1 MKNYISAQLEH
12 VCWLLKP
19 VRVSFILDQSPSYPW
34 FNMNLLDEF
43 FLFHLCLFAE
53 SGVPLVASIHELL
66 SRHRTSTQSQGQTII
81 SESDR
86 VDQVTLVD
94 LKRVN
99 TKWLADSQ
107 AFPSCIACTWPS
119 STYSVPI
126 TICLEE
132 LQGSDSFHSV
142 HSPICRPVFSKC
154 NLKIKYLRRVMFRL
168 WSSIFIY
175 LFLQALRIY
184 RILGYL
190 TIAQLTL
197 SLFLWIV
204 SQIQE
209 DQAKKSQI
217 VDKNELSENSGDQ
230 ETVRLL
236 LAVNFLF
243 RYSILASF

>member
-12 VCWLLKP
+12 VCWLLKS
-19 VRVSFILDQSPSYPW
+19 VRISFILDQSPSYPW

-43 FLFHLCLFAE
+43 LFFHLCLFAE

-126 TICLEE
+126 TICLEG
-132 LQGSDSFHSV
+132 LQASDSFHSV

-154 NLKIKYLRRVMFRL
+154 NLKIKYLRRIIFGYGHQFLSTCFFRPFESTVFSAIWQSLNWL
-168 WSSIFIY
+168 WVYSFGSSRKF
-175 LFLQALRIY
+175 
-184 RILGYL
+184 
-190 TIAQLTL
+190 
-197 SLFLWIV
+197 
-204 SQIQE
+204 
-209 DQAKKSQI
+209 KKIKRRSH
-217 VDKNELSENSGDQ
+217 K
-230 ETVRLL
+230 
-236 LAVNFLF
+236 
-243 RYSILASF
+243 